1 MTEELTPVLLAG
13 VDAYVKESPIAET
26 GDFSAS
32 MKELAELAKA
42 CFYEPVGTVIQKL
55 DTPNPALY
63 IGPGK
68 VREIKEAAEE
78 LGAVLVIFND
88 TLSPTQMRNLKD
100 DLDLPVLDRTGLI
113 LDIFEKRARTKEAKL
128 QVETAKLQYLLPRL
142 TGLHEA
148 LTRQGGTSGS
158 MSSRGAGET
167 KLELDRRHI
176 EHRLTELNR
185 ELKQIVKDRETM
197 RKKRLNSGIPRVA
210 LVGYTNAGKS
220 TVLNSLLSQTGQD
233 DAKKVFEA
241 DMLFATLD
249 SYTRL
254 IAPADGRDFLLTDT
268 VGFIHKLPAGL
279 IKAFRSTLEEAVN
292 ADLLLLVADY
302 SDPGYP
308 EQIEVTKKTL
318 AEIGAGDIPRI
329 VVYNKCDRR
338 EGLAYPRVRP
348 GNDLSVPDRIYVSA
362 REENSLLLLT
372 RLVCDTVYRHFVEAT
387 FLIPYSESAAASVI
401 MQQAHVSLTEYQ
413 ERGTLLTAR
422 CPRALVE
429 KYRRYLLE

>member
-1 MTEELTPVLLAG
+1 MTQEPVRVLLAG
-13 VDAYVKESPIAET
+13 ADTWQKEETAAEAVDF
-26 GDFSAS
+26 DAS
-32 MKELAELAKA
+32 MRELAELAKA
-42 CFYEPVGTVIQKL
+42 CFYEPVGTVTQKL
-55 DTPNPALY
+55 DAPHTALY
-63 IGPGK
+63 MGPGK
-68 VREIKEAAEE
+68 VLEIREAA
-78 LGAVLVIFND
+78 AAQDAALVIFND

-100 DLDLPVLDRTGLI
+100 ELDLPVLDRTGLI

-176 EHRLTELNR
+176 EHRLSELNR

-197 RKKRLNSGIPRVA
+197 RKKRLNSGLPRVA

-220 TVLNSLLSQTGQD
+220 TVLNALLGQTGQD
-233 DAKKVFEA
+233 EDKKVFEA

-249 SYTRL
+249 SYTRH
-254 IAPADGRDFLLTDT
+254 ITPADGRDFLLTDT
-268 VGFIHKLPAGL
+268 VGFIHKLPAAL

-302 SDPGYP
+302 ADPGYP
-308 EQIEVTKKTL
+308 EQIEVTKQTL
-318 AEIGAGDIPRI
+318 ADIGAGGIPRI

-338 EGLAYPRVRP
+338 EDVTYPRIRP
-348 GNDLSVPDRIYVSA
+348 GSDISVPDRIYICA
-362 REENSLLLLT
+362 KEPLSLELLAK
-372 RLVCDTVYRHFVEAT
+372 LVCDTVYSHYTEVS
-387 FLIPYSESAAASVI
+387 FLIPYADSAAASRI
-401 MQQAHVSLTEYQ
+401 MQEAHVSATEYKA
-413 ERGTLLTAR
+413 EGTLLTAR
-422 CPRALVE
+422 CPKALVE
-429 KYRRYLLE
+429 RFRKYIVS

>member
-1 MTEELTPVLLAG
+1 MTEERTPVLLAG
-13 VDAYVKESPIAET
+13 VDAYERETPVAET
-26 GDFSAS
+26 GDFVAS
-32 MKELAELAKA
+32 MKELAELARA
-42 CFYEPVGTVIQKL
+42 CYYEPVGTVTQKL
-55 DTPNPALY
+55 DTPTAALY

-68 VREIKEAAEE
+68 VKEIKETAEE
-78 LGAVLVIFND
+78 LGASLVVFND

-100 DLDLPVLDRTGLI
+100 ELDLPVLDRTGLI

-220 TVLNSLLSQTGQD
+220 TILNSLLGQTGQD
-233 DAKKVFEA
+233 DGKKVFEA

-249 SYTRL
+249 SHTRL
-254 IAPADGRDFLLTDT
+254 IVPADGRDFLLTDT
-268 VGFIHKLPAGL
+268 VGFIHKLPAAL
-279 IKAFRSTLEEAVN
+279 IKAFRSTLEEATN

-302 SDPGYP
+302 ADPGYP

-318 AEIGAGDIPRI
+318 AEIDAGDIPRI
-329 VVYNKCDRR
+329 VVYNKCDKR
-338 EGLAYPRVRP
+338 EGVTYPRIRP
-348 GNDLSVPDRIYVSA
+348 GNDLSVPDRIYLCA
-362 REENSLLLLT
+362 KEEGSLQMLT
-372 RLVCDTVYRHFVEAT
+372 QLVCDTVYRHYVEVT
-387 FLIPYSESAAASVI
+387 FLIPYSASAVTSQV
-401 MQQAHVSLTEYQ
+401 MQEAHVSVTEYKS
-413 ERGTLLTAR
+413 EGTLLIAS
-422 CPRALVE
+422 CPRSLVE
-429 KYRRYLLE
+429 RYRKYFVD

>member
-1 MTEELTPVLLAG
+1 MAEERTPVLLAG

-26 GDFSAS
+26 GDFSSS

-68 VREIKEAAEE
+68 VREIKETAEE

-167 KLELDRRHI
+167 NLELDRRHI

-210 LVGYTNAGKS
+210 LVGYMA
-220 TVLNSLLSQTGQD
+220 
-233 DAKKVFEA
+233 
-241 DMLFATLD
+241 
-249 SYTRL
+249 
-254 IAPADGRDFLLTDT
+254 
-268 VGFIHKLPAGL
+268 
-279 IKAFRSTLEEAVN
+279 
-292 ADLLLLVADY
+292 
-302 SDPGYP
+302 
-308 EQIEVTKKTL
+308 
-318 AEIGAGDIPRI
+318 
-329 VVYNKCDRR
+329 
-338 EGLAYPRVRP
+338 
-348 GNDLSVPDRIYVSA
+348 
-362 REENSLLLLT
+362 
-372 RLVCDTVYRHFVEAT
+372 
-387 FLIPYSESAAASVI
+387 
-401 MQQAHVSLTEYQ
+401 
-413 ERGTLLTAR
+413 
-422 CPRALVE
+422 
-429 KYRRYLLE
+429 